1 MAAPA
6 ASPYIVVRRAGARK
20 SPGPATTRQP
30 EPGGPIRAL
39 GVSLLAVA
47 TVAASLAITRY
58 RSQRAPDPGPE
69 IEASGGAVSVD
80 ALRRAG
86 L

>member
-1 MAAPA
+1 M
-6 ASPYIVVRRAGARK
+6 
-20 SPGPATTRQP
+20 
-30 EPGGPIRAL
+30 
-39 GVSLLAVA
+39 SLLAVA

-69 IEASGGAVSVD
+69 IQASGGAVSVD